1 MSRWPADRGAKNPP
15 GTVGRLVFLA
25 ARLRY
30 SIDRQSNL
38 FLAHLSCTSA
48 GRIAFLPVKKPTS
61 EFLLYFL
68 NNKKTN
74 NLHCSLAKFRIPA
87 FPFHGG
93 DLARRSGRCTK
104 TRNATEWN
112 RCAEINNP
120 AENIRYIASE
130 IKTAASKPVRRNAL
144 SSRRMRMSAAPRVA
158 RAFCGQSWES
168 AVDAGS
174 PQLL

>member
-30 SIDRQSNL
+30 SIDRQSSL
-38 FLAHLSCTSA
+38 FLAQVSCTSA

-74 NLHCSLAKFRIPA
+74 NLHCSLAKFRVPA

-120 AENIRYIASE
+120 AENIRNIHGE
-130 IKTAASKPVRRNAL
+130 IKTAASRPVRREAL
-144 SSRRMRMSAAPRVA
+144 SSSRRRVRDAPPGP
-158 RAFCGQSWES
+158 RAFHVPSRY
-168 AVDAGS
+168 S
-174 PQLL
+174 PIY